1 MSYLCG
7 KKEGRM
13 TQQELEHRLKLLEKR
28 HTIQSYL
35 MSGAVAFILGYILRD
50 IAIRAGI
57 L

>member
-1 MSYLCG
+1 
-7 KKEGRM
+7 M

-35 MSGAVAFILGYILRD
+35 MSVAVAFILGYILRD